1 MTNDRLYFAGAP
13 MSFPVQTLAQLRPI
27 LVGFR
32 KSAGLTQAQLAARLG
47 VTQQTYAQLEANP
60 SAVSIERLFK
70 VLNVLGVRLSLD
82 PAASAGVAQTAATA
96 NARTRANSRRDSTPA
111 DTAPLPDA
119 PVAPNKRPARRRSS
133 SAPAAVGTAAT
144 APAAKTPV
152 GAAGKRTPATPRKR
166 RVAKREDW

>member
-1 MTNDRLYFAGAP
+1 

-47 VTQQTYAQLEANP
+47 VTQQSYAQLEANP

-82 PAASAGVAQTAATA
+82 PAASADVAQTAATGS
-96 NARTRANSRRDSTPA
+96 ARTRANSRRDSAPA
-111 DTAPLPDA
+111 DTAAATDA
-119 PVAPNKRPARRRSS
+119 PVAPSKRPARRRSS
-133 SAPAAVGTAAT
+133 SAPAATGTAAPAT

-152 GAAGKRTPATPRKR
+152 GAAGKMTPATPRKR

>member
-1 MTNDRLYFAGAP
+1 

-47 VTQQTYAQLEANP
+47 VTQQSYAQLEANP

-82 PAASAGVAQTAATA
+82 PAASADVAQTAATGSA
-96 NARTRANSRRDSTPA
+96 RTRAARTRANSRRDSAPA
-111 DTAPLPDA
+111 DTAA
-119 PVAPNKRPARRRSS
+119 RVAPSTRPARRRSS
-133 SAPAAVGTAAT
+133 SAPAATGTAPT